1 MLEVLKVLENVSV
14 TLLVHLFWCMVFQQ
28 IHVYLFSGWCMGS
41 VSGKESET
49 VRKLRCLRI
58 WGRTA
63 THLLQNI
70 TKRKVVKSEPGESCH
85 LEKRT

>member
-14 TLLVHLFWCMVFQQ
+14 TLLVHLFSKYMCIF
-28 IHVYLFSGWCMGS
+28 FSGWCMGS

-70 TKRKVVKSEPGESCH
+70 TKRKVVKSEPGESCQ